1 MIVAID
7 ECGSFAPESSDLGF
21 FVAVHLRQRKTL
33 LDLKRRQFLRWEQ
46 SLPSSLKNAKGEIKS
61 PHVADDDLL
70 RFAREVVR
78 AHPVVRISP
87 YSMRGIDNPLS
98 VVEKHRAVTQIG
110 VSYGVALYQGQGK
123 LRLGLTVKDL
133 GNWYKNL
140 SYDQYMKTRMLGG
153 CVYRAL
159 VNSIGHSIS
168 GGYDKDELPR
178 LRYKIDRDF
187 IKEPRHL
194 VFWKILL
201 RNQIWQA
208 SKVEPLPML
217 NEWDHS
223 DHPFTQTVD
232 GETHARITEIFEDRC
247 EFLHSHEHFEIR
259 IADAVASIMHRFW
272 NKRQCSQAYR
282 IIVGSFC
289 GRGSFPQIVLNDFDL
304 AGYRYDP
311 SDNPWAEG
319 GKPE

>member
-1 MIVAID
+1 
-7 ECGSFAPESSDLGF
+7 
-21 FVAVHLRQRKTL
+21 
-33 LDLKRRQFLRWEQ
+33 
-46 SLPSSLKNAKGEIKS
+46 
-61 PHVADDDLL
+61 
-70 RFAREVVR
+70 
-78 AHPVVRISP
+78 
-87 YSMRGIDNPLS
+87 MRGIDNPLS

-110 VSYGVALYQGQGK
+110 VSYGVELYQGQGK

-140 SYDQYMKTRMLGG
+140 SYVQYMKTRMLGG
-153 CVYRAL
+153 SIYRAL

-187 IKEPRHL
+187 IKEPRHF

-208 SKVEPLPML
+208 SKHEPLPML

-223 DHPFTQTVD
+223 DHPFTETVD

-247 EFLHSHEHFEIR
+247 EFLRSHEHFEIR

-311 SDNPWAEG
+311 SDNPWAGAGE
-319 GKPE
+319 PE